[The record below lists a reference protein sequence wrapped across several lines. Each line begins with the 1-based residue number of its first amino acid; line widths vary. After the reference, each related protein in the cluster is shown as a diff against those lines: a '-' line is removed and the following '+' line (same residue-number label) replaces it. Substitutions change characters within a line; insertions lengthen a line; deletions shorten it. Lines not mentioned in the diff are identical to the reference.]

1 MSVNKAQIG
10 WDKSS
15 PDRTSRAW
23 KSFHLQ
29 SSKDAGMGWVEDEGG
44 WKNALVFNIL
54 HELQWEGCH
63 GWLG

>member
-1 MSVNKAQIG
+1 MGEIN
-10 WDKSS
+10 
-15 PDRTSRAW
+15 
-23 KSFHLQ
+23 HLQ
-29 SSKDAGMGWVEDEGG
+29 TEHPEPGNLSIYNLQKTQEWVEDEGG